1 MRKFNINVNGTM
13 YEVDVEEVGGDAPV
27 RPSVQAAKP
36 APKAATPKKQTP
48 KAAVV
53 EGQVD
58 IKSPMPGSIFKIN
71 VSENETVEAGQVLL
85 ILEAMKMENEIVA
98 PQAGTVSKIMVNEGV
113 SVNTGD
119 QLVIIE

>member
-13 YEVDVEEVGGDAPV
+13 YEVEVEEVGASAPSAPITPTV
-27 RPSVQAAKP
+27 KKTA
-36 APKAATPKKQTP
+36 APKASPKPAAQ
-48 KAAVV
+48 AAVV

-58 IKSPMPGSIFKIN
+58 VKSPMPGSISKIN

-98 PQAGTVSKIMVNEGV
+98 PKAGTVSKIMVNEGV
-113 SVNTGD
+113 SVNTGQ